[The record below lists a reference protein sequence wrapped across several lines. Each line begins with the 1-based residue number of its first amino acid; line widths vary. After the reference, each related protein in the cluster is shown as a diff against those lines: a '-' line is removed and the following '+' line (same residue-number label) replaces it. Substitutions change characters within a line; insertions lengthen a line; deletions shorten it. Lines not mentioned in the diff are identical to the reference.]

1 MQPTL
6 DAGQA
11 RFVRVAYARNMKKNL
26 ALLIVLAALASAPA
40 LAQHAQPS
48 GDAVAARPYEFRT
61 FGMFK
66 KMLLEGDFTPKVQL
80 NTAMMQRPTTGVGAV
95 ADARGEVTIYDG
107 KLIVSYGKAEGRREP
122 NADSA
127 SLLAVGTTKEWQS
140 VNVERDVPQAEVE
153 PYLAAA
159 AKEHGINPE
168 QPFPFQLRGTFG
180 PYLMHVNAAP
190 IDGPHGM
197 GLPMAVTV
205 VSEGERIEGGVAG
218 VYVPS
223 ELMGVAT
230 HGGEHAH
237 SHYVSPDGASTAH
250 LDRWAIKAGTILMLP
265 KP

>member
-1 MQPTL
+1 M
-6 DAGQA
+6 
-11 RFVRVAYARNMKKNL
+11 MKL
-26 ALLIVLAALASAPA
+26 TCGIAILCLLSAPA
-40 LAQHAQPS
+40 LSQHAQPA
-48 GDAVAARPYEFRT
+48 GDASAAWPYNFQT
-61 FGMFK
+61 FGMFR
-66 KMLLEGDFTPKVQL
+66 KMLLEGDFTPKVQF
-80 NTAMMQRPTTGVGAV
+80 NAAMMQRPTTGVGAV
-95 ADARGEVTIYDG
+95 SGARGEVTIYDG
-107 KLIVSYGKAEGRREP
+107 KLVVSYGKPEGRGEP
-122 NADSA
+122 SSDSA
-127 SLLAVGTTKEWQS
+127 SLLAMATAKGWQS
-140 VNVERDVPQAEVE
+140 MMVERDVAHDEIE

-159 AKEHGINPE
+159 AKQHGVNPE

-180 PYLMHVNAAP
+180 PYVMHVNAAP

-218 VYVPS
+218 VHVPS

-230 HGGEHAH
+230 HGGEHTH